1 MNIQAKKLQLMKLI
15 LETENPRILESI
27 NNSKLK
33 HGLIVV
39 LFTFTTMLAAQTP
52 DTGIF
57 NEHNDIGETG
67 IQGNALYNPENQ
79 TYTISGSGENI
90 WFDEDAFHFAWREI
104 SGDFILRARM
114 KFEGEGNHSHRKM
127 GWMLREDKTTGSPHY
142 SAVVHGDGLTSLQY
156 REKENGETLEM
167 SSETEAPDIV
177 QLERRGGTLIM
188 SVAKYGEPFSS
199 VSIKADSLSDKLMAG
214 LFVCSH
220 DSTTIEKAVFENV
233 RLVKPAPG
241 DLVPYQDYLGSHLEV
256 MDLETGHR
264 KIIFTSP
271 ISIQA
276 PNWTP
281 DNKQLIYNSE
291 GLLFSIPPSGGISQ
305 QINTGFAT
313 NNNNDHVLTFDGKTI
328 GISHHTEEDNGNSV
342 VYSLPTEGGTPKRIT
357 DKSPSYLHGWSP
369 DNQFVIYTAERK
381 GQYDIY
387 KISADGGEEIQL
399 TNQKALDDGS
409 EYSPDG
415 EYIYFNSART
425 GTMQLWRM
433 RPDGSEQTQLTFDEY
448 NDWFPHIS
456 PDGKELVFISYGP
469 EIDAGDHPFYKH
481 VYLRKIPAEGGQPE
495 IVAYLYGGQGTMN
508 VPSWSPCGKYI
519 SFVSN
524 SGVWW

>member
-1 MNIQAKKLQLMKLI
+1 MSAFHLTQLKTGFITSLLTIAFM
-15 LETENPRILESI
+15 TN
-27 NNSKLK
+27 
-33 HGLIVV
+33 
-39 LFTFTTMLAAQTP
+39 AQTP

-57 NEHNDIGETG
+57 TEHNDIGETG
-67 IQGNALYNPENQ
+67 IAGNATYNPENQ

-90 WFDEDAFHFAWREI
+90 WFHEDAFQYAWRQV

-114 KFEGEGNHSHRKM
+114 KFEGEGHHSHRKM
-127 GWMLREDKTTGSPHY
+127 GWMLRENKTPGSPHY

-156 REKENGETLEM
+156 RETEEGETLEM
-167 SSETEAPDIV
+167 SSDIEAPDVV
-177 QLERRGGTLIM
+177 QLERRGKTLIM
-188 SVAKYGEPFSS
+188 SVAKYGEPFTS
-199 VSIKADSLSDKLMAG
+199 VTLETDSMENNLMAG

-220 DSTTIEKAVFENV
+220 DSTTVEKAVFENV
-233 RLVKPAPG
+233 RFVKPAPA

-256 MDLETGHR
+256 MELATGLR
-264 KIIFTSP
+264 KSIFTSP
-271 ISIQA
+271 VSIQA

-281 DNKQLIYNSE
+281 DNNSLIYNSE
-291 GLLFSIPPSGGISQ
+291 GLLFSIPPTGGIPQ

-313 NNNNDHVLTFDGKTI
+313 SNNNDHVLTFDGKTI
-328 GISHHTEEDNGNSV
+328 GISHHSSDDNGNSV
-342 VYSLPTEGGTPKRIT
+342 VYSLPVEGGTPTRIT

-369 DNQFVIYTAERK
+369 DNQFVIYTAGRK

-387 KISADGGEEIQL
+387 KIPVNGGEEIQL
-399 TNQKALDDGS
+399 TNQKTLDDGS

-415 EYIYFNSART
+415 KYIYFNSART

-433 RPDGSEQTQLTFDEY
+433 RPDGSEQEQLTFDNY
-448 NDWFPHIS
+448 NDWFPHVS
-456 PDGKELVFISYGP
+456 PDGKEIVFISYGP
-469 EIDAGDHPFYKH
+469 EIDAADHPFYKH
-481 VYLRKIPAEGGQPE
+481 VYLRRMAADGGQPE
-495 IVAYLYGGQGTMN
+495 IIAYLYGGQGSMN